1 MSRQRLRTRL
11 GSAMA
16 LLRDPVTAEKRAL
29 LDARWN
35 ALDSSLRVGTQALGR
50 KGTGCGATIGIEPR
64 CDFSC
69 TGCYLGADA
78 NRSAPLPMASVRRE
92 LLALREWLGPK
103 SNVQITDGE
112 VTLRDA
118 GELVEILRFARSIGI
133 IPMVM
138 THGDRYR
145 LEPGLLERLVVE
157 GGLTETSIHVDVT
170 QRGRQGHGRVESER
184 ELMPL
189 RDEFASLI
197 RATRRRTGRPLRAA
211 MTVTVTESNLGEV
224 ADIVDWTV
232 RNRDAFRLLSLQPL
246 ARVGR
251 TRKDERGVAPD
262 DVWNEI
268 GKTTRRYHADS
279 GTRPPLHFGHPDCSR
294 FVPFVAVERSG
305 SVQLL
310 ELIRR
315 SPDDEAIMN
324 EYAAT
329 GLLGATF
336 RDDHPIEAAGRG
348 LGMLVR
354 APRWLLGRGR
364 RWVDRRLADGIG
376 VSLARLALD
385 LLRGRAR
392 VDGLTI
398 ATHHFM
404 NADELSTT
412 RGRERLEA
420 CVFRVPLDGRMVPM
434 CEVNAAG
441 ARDALYRALR
451 S

>member
-1 MSRQRLRTRL
+1 MKGRSFRERLR
-11 GSAMA
+11 SATA
-16 LLRDPVTAEKRAL
+16 LLRDPVTPEKRAL
-29 LDARWN
+29 LEERWG
-35 ALDSSLRVGTQALGR
+35 ALDPSFRVGTQALGR

-78 NRSAPLPMASVRRE
+78 NRSAPLPLASVRQQ
-92 LLALREWLGPK
+92 LVALREWLGPK

-138 THGDRYR
+138 THGDRFR
-145 LEPGLLERLVVE
+145 LEPGLLECLVVE

-170 QRGRQGHGRVESER
+170 QRGRHGHGRIASER
-184 ELMPL
+184 DLMPL
-189 RDEFASLI
+189 RDEFANLI

-211 MTVTVTESNLGEV
+211 MTVTVTESNLGEI
-224 ADIVDWTV
+224 ADVVDWTI

-268 GKTTRRYHADS
+268 GNATRRYGADP
-279 GTRPPLHFGHPDCSR
+279 GARPPLHFGHPDCSR

-305 SVQLL
+305 SVRLL

-315 SPDDEAIMN
+315 STDDEAIMN

-336 RDDHPIEAAGRG
+336 RDDHPIEAVGRAI
-348 LGMLVR
+348 GMLAG

-364 RWVDRRLADGIG
+364 RWVDCRLTGEIG

-385 LLRGRAR
+385 VLRGRAR
-392 VDGLTI
+392 VDALTI

-404 NADELSTT
+404 DAEELSTA

-441 ARDALYRALR
+441 ARDALYRTLAG
-451 S
+451 